1 VRNLAVDTWY
11 TTAFS
16 YVDCKSKSEHSFYSI
31 VASMH
36 DPFLRSQT
44 TIFTWLEHV
53 KQSYNVYR
61 PDTDRSAVT
70 DAAGVF
76 YA

>member
-1 VRNLAVDTWY
+1 
-11 TTAFS
+11 
-16 YVDCKSKSEHSFYSI
+16 
-31 VASMH
+31 MH

-44 TIFTWLEHV
+44 TICTWLKHA
-53 KQSYNVYR
+53 KQSYIVYR

-76 YA
+76 YVNSEPHTVRMRCEK